1 MPGMLMGMKVNE
13 LCDASG
19 DKRKI
24 RLFLHVIINIAGTR
38 CRYERRLSVDSLIHV
53 LALARDRARGFFV
66 VVHKAQ
72 EELSE

>member
-1 MPGMLMGMKVNE
+1 MGMKVNE

-72 EELSE
+72 EEL